1 MSFSYNGKEDQRPR
15 FQELWGMVKEKKVGT
30 IIVAELSRLSRR
42 MRTLVNF
49 LYDCFENDVYVIS
62 IREGWIEEA
71 MRNEIIR
78 PIIISVFASLYEL
91 ERKMISERTKAGLER
106 ARRMGKKIGRKQK
119 LSNKQVKEM
128 IKAYREGIPIAK
140 LARRYGVSRSTVYR
154 YLKKNR
160 VNQPK

>member
-1 MSFSYNGKEDQRPR
+1 
-15 FQELWGMVKEKKVGT
+15 
-30 IIVAELSRLSRR
+30 
-42 MRTLVNF
+42 
-49 LYDCFENDVYVIS
+49 
-62 IREGWIEEA
+62 

-106 ARRMGKKIGRKQK
+106 ARRMGKKIGGKQK